1 MDELFRQLLMIAR
14 GMWRRRWVGVAVA
27 WAVALVGAVLVV
39 RMPERYEATA
49 RVFVD
54 TQTVLKPLMQGLAV
68 QPDINQ
74 QVAMVARTLITR
86 PNIEKLIRATDLDQT
101 VKSPQEHDALVDRLT
116 REIQM
121 VGGGRENLYN
131 VSYRDT
137 SPERAKLIV
146 QTLVSQFIES
156 GLGNKRRDTE
166 DARRFLEEEIK
177 TQEKRLEEAENR
189 LKEFKLRN
197 LAVTDTGGKDYFS
210 RLNAANDELAK
221 ARLELRA
228 AEQSRDALKR
238 GLGDEE
244 PVLLPEPTAAAA
256 IAVPELDA
264 RIDALRR
271 QLDEQLRR
279 FTDQHPDV
287 AATRRLIA
295 QLEAQRQVEIDARRR
310 ALAAKPG
317 PATNPVFQRIK
328 IALAEAD
335 ATVASLQG
343 RVNELQSRVNQLR
356 AEAGRVP
363 QIEAEMAQL
372 NRDYEIIKR
381 QYEQLVARREQL
393 MTSRSIDD
401 SAHMAEFRIIDPPR
415 VAPRPVFP
423 NRLSLVPFVLLAALG
438 AGLAAAFVASQL
450 FPTIDTVRSLRGL
463 IQRPVLGSV
472 SMVMND
478 ALARRIRWMHVA
490 FAGSLVMLVMIY
502 GAWIAWLAL
511 ASTVRIS

>member
-49 RVFVD
+49 RVYVD

-166 DARRFLEEEIK
+166 DARRFIEEEIK

-197 LAVTDTGGKDYFS
+197 LAVTHRYRGQGLF
-210 RLNAANDELAK
+210 LAS
-221 ARLELRA
+221 E
-228 AEQSRDALKR
+228 
-238 GLGDEE
+238 
-244 PVLLPEPTAAAA
+244 
-256 IAVPELDA
+256 
-264 RIDALRR
+264 RR
-271 QLDEQLRR
+271 QRR
-279 FTDQHPDV
+279 V
-287 AATRRLIA
+287 G
-295 QLEAQRQVEIDARRR
+295 E
-310 ALAAKPG
+310 
-317 PATNPVFQRIK
+317 
-328 IALAEAD
+328 
-335 ATVASLQG
+335 S
-343 RVNELQSRVNQLR
+343 
-356 AEAGRVP
+356 
-363 QIEAEMAQL
+363 
-372 NRDYEIIKR
+372 
-381 QYEQLVARREQL
+381 
-393 MTSRSIDD
+393 
-401 SAHMAEFRIIDPPR
+401 
-415 VAPRPVFP
+415 
-423 NRLSLVPFVLLAALG
+423 
-438 AGLAAAFVASQL
+438 
-450 FPTIDTVRSLRGL
+450 
-463 IQRPVLGSV
+463 
-472 SMVMND
+472 
-478 ALARRIRWMHVA
+478 
-490 FAGSLVMLVMIY
+490 
-502 GAWIAWLAL
+502 
-511 ASTVRIS
+511 

>member
-1 MDELFRQLLMIAR
+1 MEELFRQLLIIVR
-14 GMWRRRWVGVAVA
+14 GMWRRRWVGVTAA
-27 WAVALVGAVLVV
+27 WAVALIGAVVV
-39 RMPERYEATA
+39 ARMPERYEATA

-86 PNIEKLIRATDLDQT
+86 PNVEKLIRATDLDQT
-101 VKSPQEHDALVDRLT
+101 VRSPQEFDQLVDRLK
-116 REIQM
+116 REIQLA
-121 VGGGRENLYN
+121 GGGRENLYN

-137 SPERAKLIV
+137 NPERAKLLV
-146 QTLVSQFIES
+146 QTLVSLFVES

-166 DARRFLEEEIK
+166 DARRFIDEEIK

-189 LKEFKLRN
+189 LKDFKLRN
-197 LAVTDTGGKDYFS
+197 LAVAETGGKDYFA
-210 RLNAANDELAK
+210 RLNAASEELAR

-244 PVLLPEPTAAAA
+244 PVLLPEPSTTAV

-279 FTDQHPDV
+279 FTDEHPDV
-287 AATRRLIA
+287 VTTRRLIA
-295 QLEAQRQVEIDARRR
+295 QLEEQRRAEVEARRR
-310 ALAAKPG
+310 AALAKPG

-335 ATVASLQG
+335 ATVASLRG
-343 RVNELQSRVNQLR
+343 RVGELQSRVDQLR
-356 AEAGRVP
+356 AAAGRVP

-372 NRDYEIIKR
+372 NRDYEIVKR
-381 QYEQLVARREQL
+381 QYEALVARREQL
-393 MTSRSIDD
+393 MTSRNIDEN
-401 SAHMAEFRIIDPPR
+401 AHLAEFRVIEPPR

-423 NRLSLVPFVLLAALG
+423 NRLSLLPFVLLASLC
-438 AGLAAAFVASQL
+438 AGVAAAFVVSQL
-450 FPTIDTVRSLRGL
+450 FPTIDTVRALRTV

-472 SMVMND
+472 SMVMSD
-478 ALARRIRWMHVA
+478 ALVRRARWLNVA
-490 FAGSLVMLVMIY
+490 FAGSIVTLVVVY
-502 GAWIAWLAL
+502 GAWTAWLAL
-511 ASTVRIS
+511 VSAARAA

>member
-1 MDELFRQLLMIAR
+1 MDELFRQLLIIAR

-27 WAVALVGAVLVV
+27 WAVALVGAILVA
-39 RMPERYEATA
+39 RMPERFEATA
-49 RVFVD
+49 RIYVD

-86 PNIEKLIRATDLDQT
+86 PNVEKLIRATDLDHT
-101 VKSPQEHDALVDRLT
+101 VRSPQERDQLVDRLM
-116 REIQM
+116 REIQL
-121 VGGGRENLYN
+121 VGGGRENLFN

-137 SPERAKLIV
+137 RPERAKLLV
-146 QTLVSQFIES
+146 QTLVSLFVES

-166 DARRFLEEEIK
+166 DARRFIEEEIR
-177 TQEKRLEEAENR
+177 TQEKRLEEAESR
-189 LKEFKLRN
+189 LKEFKVRN
-197 LAVTDTGGKDYFS
+197 LAIAETGGKDYFA
-210 RLNAANDELAK
+210 RLNAATEELAK

-244 PVLLPEPTAAAA
+244 PVLLPDPGVTTV

-279 FTDQHPDV
+279 FTEEHPDV
-287 AATRRLIA
+287 ATTRRLIA
-295 QLEAQRQVEIDARRR
+295 QLEEQRRVEIDARRR
-310 ALAAKPG
+310 AAIAKPG

-335 ATVASLQG
+335 ATVASLRGRVGELQG
-343 RVNELQSRVNQLR
+343 RVDQLR
-356 AEAGRVP
+356 AAAGRIP
-363 QIEAEMAQL
+363 QVEAEMAQL
-372 NRDYEIIKR
+372 NRDYEIVKR
-381 QYEQLVARREQL
+381 QYEALVSRREQL
-393 MTSRSIDD
+393 MTSRNIDEMG
-401 SAHMAEFRIIDPPR
+401 HLAEFRVIEPPR

-438 AGLAAAFVASQL
+438 AGVVAAFVASQL
-450 FPTIDTVRSLRGL
+450 FPTIDTVRALRTV

-472 SMVMND
+472 SMIVSEG
-478 ALARRIRWMHVA
+478 LARRLRWLNVA
-490 FAGSLVMLVMIY
+490 FAGSLVMLVIVY
-502 GAWIAWLAL
+502 GAWTAWLAVT
-511 ASTVRIS
+511 STARIS